1 MLKGVTGFYLSI
13 ALKGY
18 FFFFSVMSLK
28 SVTKYLK
35 TYIVPFMVLLGGI
48 IDRIFIGFIVLWEGR
63 S

>member
-1 MLKGVTGFYLSI
+1 MLKGVTAFYLSI

-18 FFFFSVMSLK
+18 FFFSVMSLK

-48 IDRIFIGFIVLWEGR
+48 IDRIFTGFIVLWEGR